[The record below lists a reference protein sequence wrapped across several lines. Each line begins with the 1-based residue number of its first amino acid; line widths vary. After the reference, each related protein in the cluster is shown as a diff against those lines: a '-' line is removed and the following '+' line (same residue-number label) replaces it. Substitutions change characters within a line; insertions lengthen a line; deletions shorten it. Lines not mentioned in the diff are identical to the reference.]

1 MFHQTLDLFLQPTFK
16 PIFHHVLSRDD
27 GREPAAHYGT
37 YLFAGSKGWRRVL
50 VRTTAECAATRTP
63 RKI

>member
-37 YLFAGSKGWRRVL
+37 YLFAGSKG
-50 VRTTAECAATRTP
+50 
-63 RKI
+63 